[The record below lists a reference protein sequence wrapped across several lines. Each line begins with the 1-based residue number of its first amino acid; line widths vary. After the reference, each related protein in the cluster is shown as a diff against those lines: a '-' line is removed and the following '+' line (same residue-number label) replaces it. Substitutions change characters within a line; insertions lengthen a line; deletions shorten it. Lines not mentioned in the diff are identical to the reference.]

1 MAGLRV
7 FVSSTCFDLGA
18 HRAQLHNY
26 LTRMGYD
33 PILSDHSDVLYDHR
47 VHTHTSCVR
56 EVSGADMV
64 ILLIGT
70 RFGGKAVPEAKSEVA
85 LEDALKSSR
94 KPDAAPEKDNL
105 SVTQLEILK
114 AIELKIPLFVFV
126 DSKVHGD
133 HHVWATNKGR
143 PGSDAIVYPSIQ
155 KQETAEFIFGFV
167 DFLNARV
174 SGNAIIP
181 FSSTSDIEEHLS
193 KQWSMLF
200 QRLLRE
206 DRDRL
211 AEARRA
217 DAILEEIQDLKAA
230 VFQSISTGSSKDIA
244 RHVLRFRRLADL
256 LNSIRYLNA
265 DLDLAEFQGD
275 FDELL
280 QAFGVNRLAEIDRH
294 RNAMTRTA
302 LILSDETYL
311 LIRMPMSRFMQFRTE
326 WSDFSK
332 LKSED
337 REAVLEGVAET
348 ESSTLRLVHHVQ
360 NAFDPTDFEPD
371 EVANALA
378 QPLSEN
384 VLARYLRDAAEKD
397 E

>member
-1 MAGLRV
+1 
-7 FVSSTCFDLGA
+7 
-18 HRAQLHNY
+18 
-26 LTRMGYD
+26 
-33 PILSDHSDVLYDHR
+33 
-47 VHTHTSCVR
+47 
-56 EVSGADMV
+56 
-64 ILLIGT
+64 
-70 RFGGKAVPEAKSEVA
+70 
-85 LEDALKSSR
+85 
-94 KPDAAPEKDNL
+94 
-105 SVTQLEILK
+105 
-114 AIELKIPLFVFV
+114 
-126 DSKVHGD
+126 
-133 HHVWATNKGR
+133 
-143 PGSDAIVYPSIQ
+143 
-155 KQETAEFIFGFV
+155 
-167 DFLNARV
+167 
-174 SGNAIIP
+174 
-181 FSSTSDIEEHLS
+181 
-193 KQWSMLF
+193 
-200 QRLLRE
+200 
-206 DRDRL
+206 
-211 AEARRA
+211 A